1 MNKVFEMYAEIINK
15 IGLLQTIK
23 YIVII
28 LLCFFITGCGE
39 PKSKEVTTLE
49 RFTEVAENNGFVV
62 IDNSERTSKSKSV

>member
-28 LLCFFITGCGE
+28 LGIMLIYLRVFKNFKYVSFF
-39 PKSKEVTTLE
+39 PKTLNFSTT
-49 RFTEVAENNGFVV
+49 
-62 IDNSERTSKSKSV
+62 